1 MPSDFENEHPPEAKA
16 AESGSRGKKAWQ
28 SPVCRDIELPGLT
41 REGGTNGSDNDAT
54 FS

>member
-1 MPSDFENEHPPEAKA
+1 MPTDFEQEHPPESHVS
-16 AESGSRGKKAWQ
+16 ESSRPGKRAWQ

-41 REGGTNGSDNDAT
+41 QDGGTNGSDNDAS